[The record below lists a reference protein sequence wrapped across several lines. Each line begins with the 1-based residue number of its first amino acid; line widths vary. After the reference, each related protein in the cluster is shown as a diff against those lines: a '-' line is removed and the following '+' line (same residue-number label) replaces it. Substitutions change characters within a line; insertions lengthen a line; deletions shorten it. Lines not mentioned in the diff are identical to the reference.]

1 MKKILIAIA
10 ILAATNNAEAKIVQ
24 AHVNG
29 LVCAFCATA
38 IENSLKEEPGVKS
51 TKVDLDTKIV
61 TVDFEDGKEMTD
73 AKLKE
78 TLTDSG
84 YTVTKIER

>member
-1 MKKILIAIA
+1 MIMV
-10 ILAATNNAEAKIVQ
+10 ATAAEAKTVV

-51 TKVDLDTKIV
+51 TKVDLETKLV
-61 TVDFEDGKEMTD
+61 TIDYVDGKEPD
-73 AKLKE
+73 DKY
-78 TLTDSG
+78 LTNLLSEAG
-84 YTVTKIER
+84 YTVTKIDR

>member
-1 MKKILIAIA
+1 MKTLIIAAAIILSTTTAQA
-10 ILAATNNAEAKIVQ
+10 GVVK

-38 IENSLKEEPGVKS
+38 IENSLKEEPGVKN
-51 TKVDLDTKIV
+51 TKVDLDSKIV
-61 TVDFEDGKEMTD
+61 TIDFEDGKEMND
-73 AKLKE
+73 ADLTK
-78 TLTDSG
+78 TLTQAG